1 MDAGA
6 GHPVRPEEPL
16 IGNTIA
22 TRSTPP
28 TGFVRTEAA
37 PGSFGAYLRDLPL
50 KPEGAAVHLYEG
62 SLKARQ
68 DVHAAVID
76 LSVGGRDLQQC
87 ADAILRLRAEHLYA
101 AGRQDAIAFDLTNG
115 FRAEWARWRTG
126 ERIRVSGET
135 CAWTRTGTADRSHDE
150 LLRYLSFVFTYAGS
164 LSLQRELD
172 RSTPKDLAASD
183 LRIGDVFIQGGSP
196 GHAMLVVDV
205 AVHPDGRKAFLL
217 AQSYMPAQEIHV
229 VKDLR
234 HPELG
239 AWYILEG
246 DDRLYTPEWT
256 FGWGDRRRW

>member
-1 MDAGA
+1 M
-6 GHPVRPEEPL
+6 
-16 IGNTIA
+16 
-22 TRSTPP
+22 
-28 TGFVRTEAA
+28 
-37 PGSFGAYLRDLPL
+37 
-50 KPEGAAVHLYEG
+50 
-62 SLKARQ
+62 
-68 DVHAAVID
+68 ID

-126 ERIRVSGET
+126 ERIRVSGDT